1 MKKLIIINGTPGV
14 GKSTVSKLLNQE
26 IENSAWLDGD
36 WCWMMNPFIV
46 NEENKAM
53 VESNIYHHLNNYLKN
68 SSLKIIIF
76 SWVIGH
82 DQLMDKII
90 SNIDIGSVYTYK
102 ITLMCDDDIL
112 RQRLHIDGRSEER
125 IENSIER
132 QKNYHLMNTVKIDT
146 SKLSVEET
154 VKEIGAIIGI

>member
-68 SSLKIIIF
+68 SSLKVIIF

-90 SNIDIGSVYTYK
+90 SNIDIDSEYTYK

-112 RQRLHIDGRSEER
+112 RQRLHTDDRSMER

-146 SKLSVEET
+146 SKLSIEET
-154 VKEIGAIIGI
+154 MKEIGAIIGI

>member
-14 GKSTVSKLLNQE
+14 GKSTVSKLLNQQ

-68 SSLKIIIF
+68 SSLKVIIF

-90 SNIDIGSVYTYK
+90 SNIDIGSEHTYK
-102 ITLMCDDDIL
+102 ITFMCDNDIL
-112 RQRLHIDGRSEER
+112 RQRLLIDGRSEER
-125 IENSIER
+125 IKNSIDR
-132 QKNYHLMNTVKIDT
+132 QKNYHLMNTIKIDT